1 MGTFTVGITGG
12 SGSPYTLKV
21 VSALLEL
28 GHKVIIVSSKAGK
41 RVLEIESDFL
51 LEGTLENQLS
61 AWQKQ
66 LNLNSKNATGLT
78 ILDENDYA
86 ASIASG
92 SSNSLGMVVVPCS
105 MGTLARIANGIS
117 SSLIERAA
125 DVMIKEKR
133 KLILVTREAP
143 LSVIHINNMLKL
155 AEIGVEILPASP
167 GFYHK
172 PKTLEDLVNFIASR
186 ILDRLGV
193 PNNLVPSWNG
203 PTTEEK

>member
-12 SGSPYTLKV
+12 SGSPYTLRV
-21 VSALLEL
+21 ISALLEL
-28 GHKVIIVSSKAGK
+28 EHNVIIVSSKAGK

-51 LEGTLENQLS
+51 LEGTLKNQLS
-61 AWQKQ
+61 TWQKQ
-66 LNLNSKNATGLT
+66 LGLDSNTTGLT
-78 ILDENDYA
+78 VLDENDYA

-105 MGTLARIANGIS
+105 MGSLARIANGIS

-172 PKTLEDLVNFIASR
+172 PNTLDDLVNFIASR

-193 PNNLVPSWNG
+193 PNNLVPRWNG
-203 PTTEEK
+203 PQTGDN

>member
-12 SGSPYTLKV
+12 SGSPYALRVIK
-21 VSALLEL
+21 ALLEL
-28 GHKVIIVSSKAGK
+28 EHNVIIVSSKAGK

-51 LEGTLENQLS
+51 LEGSIQNQLS
-61 AWQKQ
+61 AWKNQ
-66 LNLNSKNATGLT
+66 LKLSVNSARLT
-78 ILDENDYA
+78 VLEENDYA

-105 MGTLARIANGIS
+105 MGSLARIANGIS

-133 KLILVTREAP
+133 KLVLVTREAP

-172 PKTLEDLVNFIASR
+172 PKTIDDLINFISSR

-193 PNNLVPSWNG
+193 PNNLVPKWTG
-203 PTTEEK
+203 PTTEEN

>member
-1 MGTFTVGITGG
+1 
-12 SGSPYTLKV
+12 
-21 VSALLEL
+21 
-28 GHKVIIVSSKAGK
+28 
-41 RVLEIESDFL
+41 L
-51 LEGTLENQLS
+51 LEGTIQDQLS
-61 AWQKQ
+61 AWKNQ
-66 LNLNSKNATGLT
+66 LGLESKSTGLT
-78 ILDENDYA
+78 VLDENDYA

-105 MGTLARIANGIS
+105 MGSLARIANGIS

-172 PKTLEDLVNFIASR
+172 PKTVDDLINFIVSR

-193 PNNLVPSWNG
+193 PNNLVPRWNG
-203 PTTEEK
+203 PQTGDN

>member
-12 SGSPYTLKV
+12 SGSPYALRVIK
-21 VSALLEL
+21 ALLEL
-28 GHKVIIVSSKAGK
+28 EHNVIIVSSKAGK

-51 LEGTLENQLS
+51 LEGSIQNQLS
-61 AWQKQ
+61 AWKNQ
-66 LNLNSKNATGLT
+66 LKLSVNSARLT
-78 ILDENDYA
+78 VLEENDYA

-105 MGTLARIANGIS
+105 MGSLARIANGIS

-172 PKTLEDLVNFIASR
+172 PKTIDDLINFISSR
-186 ILDRLGV
+186 ILVRLGV
-193 PNNLVPSWNG
+193 PNNLVPRWTG
-203 PTTEEK
+203 PTTEEN

>member
-1 MGTFTVGITGG
+1 
-12 SGSPYTLKV
+12 
-21 VSALLEL
+21 
-28 GHKVIIVSSKAGK
+28 
-41 RVLEIESDFL
+41 
-51 LEGTLENQLS
+51 
-61 AWQKQ
+61 
-66 LNLNSKNATGLT
+66 
-78 ILDENDYA
+78 
-86 ASIASG
+86 
-92 SSNSLGMVVVPCS
+92 MVVVPCS
-105 MGTLARIANGIS
+105 MGSLARIANGIS